1 LLVVGAAFIGS
12 CGTIIMKR
20 INHTGVYQMQGW
32 IAMLSWPPLLA
43 ASLIF
48 EDNHVAVL
56 TQASWMGWGGVVYTA
71 IGASLVGH
79 AGMYYLLQRYD
90 VSVTAPLTLMA
101 PIFGIVFGVFVWGDE
116 FGLRFWIGSAV
127 TLTGV
132 LIIGLRKR
140 EVAPA
145 GNVL

>member
-1 LLVVGAAFIGS
+1 
-12 CGTIIMKR
+12 
-20 INHTGVYQMQGW
+20 
-32 IAMLSWPPLLA
+32 
-43 ASLIF
+43 
-48 EDNHVAVL
+48 
-56 TQASWMGWGGVVYTA
+56 
-71 IGASLVGH
+71 
-79 AGMYYLLQRYD
+79 
-90 VSVTAPLTLMA
+90 MA

>member
-1 LLVVGAAFIGS
+1 
-12 CGTIIMKR
+12 
-20 INHTGVYQMQGW
+20 
-32 IAMLSWPPLLA
+32 MLSWPPLLA